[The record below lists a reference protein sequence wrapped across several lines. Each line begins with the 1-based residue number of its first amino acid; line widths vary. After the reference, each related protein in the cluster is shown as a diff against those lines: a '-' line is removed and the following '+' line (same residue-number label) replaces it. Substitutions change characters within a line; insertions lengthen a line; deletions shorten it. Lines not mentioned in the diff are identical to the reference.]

1 MFEPRPDGLPDLSG
15 RRDYSADERLSA
27 RRTAFERAHGRLPRS
42 QAELTRFFRTGVTDR
57 GRDRHADPGR
67 DRHTDPGRDRHTDPG
82 RDRHAAPARDRHV
95 NPERDRHTERA
106 RAAQYVQRVYR
117 NYAREHRLARDT
129 ASAVHVH
136 QYTEEAF
143 SATGFDPADAESA
156 LASPPSVI
164 GQLGDRACCHCEALL
179 WPGEAVRARGRWRG
193 SLCCSNGAVDLPPV
207 QRCADV
213 DDLFE
218 EERSRTDLV
227 QHARA

>member
-57 GRDRHADPGR
+57 
-67 DRHTDPGRDRHTDPG
+67 G